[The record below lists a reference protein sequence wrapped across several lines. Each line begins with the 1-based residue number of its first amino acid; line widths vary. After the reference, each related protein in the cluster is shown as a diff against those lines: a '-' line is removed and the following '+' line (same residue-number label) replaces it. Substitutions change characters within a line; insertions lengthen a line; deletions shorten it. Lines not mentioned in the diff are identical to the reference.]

1 MSAKVEVV
9 SVKEVSPNRHERF
22 QPVGIV
28 PEEVHS
34 GINYD
39 SDRHNHAE
47 MVKYI
52 KAIATTAVDMK
63 KRSPE
68 YYKLIDNPIRCL
80 PRQASE
86 KSTYQGS
93 NIILEDILPPP
104 RLNMHDGIELT
115 SFTHHPCYRN

>member
-1 MSAKVEVV
+1 MGKGTYDLSEMFIVRQKYMNQLQDNYVRQGRGNIGQGSLSHTFMNAF
-9 SVKEVSPNRHERF
+9 N
-22 QPVGIV
+22 QVGIV
-28 PEEVHS
+28 PEEVYS

-68 YYKLIDNPIRCL
+68 R
-80 PRQASE
+80 S
-86 KSTYQGS
+86 
-93 NIILEDILPPP
+93 
-104 RLNMHDGIELT
+104 IE
-115 SFTHHPCYRN
+115 